1 MGLPNVNIKVGNGG
15 LGRINP
21 SSDNVAG
28 IILTGTAVAGKLELN
43 KVYQLSS
50 TRDLVTLGITT
61 ENNPFLEKE
70 LKAFFG
76 ETGDGA
82 ELYLIVV
89 SQATTLT
96 TMCDLTEDSPIRKL
110 IDYAGGRIRLVG
122 INKLPPAD
130 YEADVTQGIDGDAI
144 TAADAAQKIAESYA
158 KQIKPFRLF
167 LAAPGFKSDAE
178 HRYQPRQGSYN
189 RVAFVLASDDTTNKT
204 AAVGLTLGR
213 AASIESQQSI
223 GRVKDGAVATVLY
236 LTNGKSYLEVAGIA
250 DSLHDAGYIIPRG
263 YPTKNGAYFNGNPT
277 AAPITDDYS
286 EIHFGRIMDKA
297 VVIAYDTYISEILE
311 NIKIETDGTL
321 SAGACISFSSM
332 LENALTAGLGE
343 QVSSVEVS
351 IDTKQNILSTGTLE
365 INCKIVPLG
374 TLENIDVNMSF
385 SNPALNKE

>member
-1 MGLPNVNIKVGNGG
+1 MLPNVHINIGNGG
-15 LGRINP
+15 LGRINA

-28 IILTGTAVAGKLELN
+28 LILTGTAVEGKLELN

-70 LKAFFG
+70 LKAFFAQ
-76 ETGDGA
+76 TGDGA

-96 TMCDLTEDSPIRKL
+96 TMCDIAEGSAIHKL

-130 YEADVTQGIDGDAI
+130 YEADVTQGIDSDAI

-158 KQIKPFRLF
+158 KQIKPFRL
-167 LAAPGFKSDAE
+167 LVAAPYFKADAE
-178 HRYQPRQGSYN
+178 NLYKPRQGSYN
-189 RVAFVLASDDTTNKT
+189 RVALVLASDDLKNKT

-213 AASIESQQSI
+213 TASIEPQRSI
-223 GRVKDGAVATVLY
+223 GRVKDGSVAPILY
-236 LTNGKSYLEVAGIA
+236 LTNGKSHLEIAGIA
-250 DSLHDAGYIIPRG
+250 DSLHDAGYIIPRS

-277 AAPITDDYS
+277 ATPVTDDYA
-286 EIHFGRIMDKA
+286 EMHLGRIMDKA
-297 VVIAYDTYISEILE
+297 VVIAYDTYISEILD
-311 NIKIETDGTL
+311 NIMVETDGTL

-332 LENALTAGLGE
+332 LENSLTAGLSE
-343 QVSSVEVS
+343 QVSSVGVS
-351 IDTKQNILSTGTLE
+351 IDTTQNILSTGTLE

-374 TLENIDVNMSF
+374 TLEKIDVNMSF
-385 SNPALNKE
+385 SNPALNK